1 MTHSTNLLTPLR
13 HIAPLEL
20 TGNHPDAG
28 ALLAAYDRLA
38 KPSPLPASRALT
50 PAEVRKAV
58 PWLGGKDGGFEYY
71 EAAVNDTRLTLAL
84 LTAAAERGAI
94 AVNHLQLTAVEPPAA
109 VTVDTVSRHSLTLR
123 ARQVVLAVGPWLQQL
138 AHGAGL
144 PEVRLRPARG
154 THLVLRQPEPPL
166 ETAVILNHPTDH
178 RPLVLSPWRG
188 HLLLGTTDVACDP
201 ETIKRPLPAAADVA
215 YLLEGLQ
222 VLAPDWPVTVTAA
235 WAGVRPLLEADADSE
250 TVDLSR
256 QDKLIDLAPGV
267 LGIAGGKL
275 TTFRAVAQR
284 VCDVLEQRLGTPS
297 GPASRFPH
305 LTDPLASL
313 SEEEQLLDAARH
325 EMVATLDDLLASD

>member
-1 MTHSTNLLTPLR
+1 
-13 HIAPLEL
+13 
-20 TGNHPDAG
+20 
-28 ALLAAYDRLA
+28 
-38 KPSPLPASRALT
+38 
-50 PAEVRKAV
+50 
-58 PWLGGKDGGFEYY
+58 
-71 EAAVNDTRLTLAL
+71 
-84 LTAAAERGAI
+84 
-94 AVNHLQLTAVEPPAA
+94 
-109 VTVDTVSRHSLTLR
+109 
-123 ARQVVLAVGPWLQQL
+123 
-138 AHGAGL
+138 
-144 PEVRLRPARG
+144 
-154 THLVLRQPEPPL
+154 
-166 ETAVILNHPTDH
+166 
-178 RPLVLSPWRG
+178 
-188 HLLLGTTDVACDP
+188 VACDP

-235 WAGVRPLLEADADSE
+235 WAGVRPLLAADADSE

-325 EMVATLDDLLASD
+325 EMVATLDDLLSQRLGNSLISPEDAFKRAPEWATLVASTMGWSSAVQEEQVDAYRAGLARFRVPSGVAA